1 MSIHLTHRDLQSCSL
16 SDGKTVMTTVTNY
29 GYLLY
34 TLNMLKSLAR
44 FGLDKK
50 VLVVCIDKKG
60 AAVLKRFGYSVY
72 CIDDDDG
79 GGSTGLSKFC
89 PWNTKGYDKICYLKL
104 ELLYRILSLKKNVL
118 LIDGDIVF
126 QKDPMEDIRKWYV
139 DRTSDVWI
147 QNDAQNDQDTNN
159 LCTGYLYL
167 RSSPRMIEL
176 YDCVSATGQ
185 EKYKKC
191 AFDNNDQTYFNKY
204 VKPHCKVNALPLEK
218 YPNGKMFY
226 DHLKLVRN
234 DTVLVHFNWVK
245 GHLKMAKMKEHKMWL
260 LTEEEER

>member
-1 MSIHLTHRDLQSCSL
+1 MSIHLTREQLDPYLL
-16 SDGKTVMTTVTNY
+16 SDGTVMTTVTNH

-34 TLNMLKSLAR
+34 TLNMLKSLRA
-44 FGLDKK
+44 FGLDHKMLILCLDRRGADVLEKK
-50 VLVVCIDKKG
+50 GYRTVCIDHEIG
-60 AAVLKRFGYSVY
+60 R
-72 CIDDDDG
+72 
-79 GGSTGLSKFC
+79 FC
-89 PWNTKGYDKICYLKL
+89 PWNTKGYDQICYLKM
-104 ELLYRILSLKKNVL
+104 ELVYQILSFGRNVL

-126 QKDPMEDIRKWYV
+126 LQDPMMDVLKWGKE
-139 DRTSDVWI
+139 SGEVWI
-147 QNDAQNDQDTNN
+147 QNDAQKNQDTTN

-167 RSSPRMIEL
+167 RSSPLMIEL
-176 YDCVSATGQ
+176 YDCVSEAGM

-204 VKPHCKVNALPLEK
+204 VKPYCKVNALPLEQ

-226 DHLKLVRN
+226 DHLKSVRR

-245 GHLKMAKMKEHKMWL
+245 GHLKMAKMKEHKLWL

>member
-1 MSIHLTHRDLQSCSL
+1 MSIHLTREQLDSYAL
-16 SDGKTVMTTVTNY
+16 SDGTIMTTVSNH

-34 TLNMLKSLAR
+34 TLNMLKSLR
-44 FGLDKK
+44 PFGLDHKILILCLDRKGADVLEKK
-50 VLVVCIDKKG
+50 GYHPICIDHTIG
-60 AAVLKRFGYSVY
+60 R
-72 CIDDDDG
+72 
-79 GGSTGLSKFC
+79 FC
-89 PWNTKGYDKICYLKL
+89 PWNTKGYDQICYLKM
-104 ELLYRILSLKKNVL
+104 ELVYRILSFGKNVL

-126 QKDPMEDIRKWYV
+126 LQDPMTDVLQWGKE
-139 DRTSDVWI
+139 SGEVWI

-176 YDCVSATGQ
+176 YDCVSAAGQ

-204 VKPHCKVNALPLEK
+204 VKPYCKVNALPLEQ

-226 DHLKLVRN
+226 DHLKSVRR

-245 GHLKMAKMKEHKMWL
+245 GHLKMAKMKEHKLWL
-260 LTEEEER
+260 LTEEEEY

>member
-1 MSIHLTHRDLQSCSL
+1 MSIHLTRELLDQYGL
-16 SDGKTVMTTVTNY
+16 SDGTIMTTVTNH

-34 TLNMLKSLAR
+34 TLNMLKSLIP
-44 FGLDKK
+44 FGLEHKILILCLDRRGADVLEKK
-50 VLVVCIDKKG
+50 GYRVVCIDHIIG
-60 AAVLKRFGYSVY
+60 R
-72 CIDDDDG
+72 
-79 GGSTGLSKFC
+79 FC
-89 PWNTKGYDKICYLKL
+89 PWNTNGYDQICYLKM
-104 ELLYRILSLKKNVL
+104 ELVYRILSFGKNVL

-126 QKDPMEDIRKWYV
+126 LQDPMMDVLKWENE
-139 DRTSDVWI
+139 SGEVWI
-147 QNDAQNDQDTNN
+147 QNDAQNNKDTNN

-176 YDCVSATGQ
+176 YDCVSPIGM

-204 VKPHCKVNALPLEK
+204 VKPYCKVNTLPLEQ

-226 DHLKLVRN
+226 DHLKSVQP

>member
-1 MSIHLTHRDLQSCSL
+1 
-16 SDGKTVMTTVTNY
+16 MTTVTNN

-34 TLNMLKSLAR
+34 TLNMLKSLKP
-44 FGLDKK
+44 FGLDDKILILCLDRKGADILFKK
-50 VLVVCIDKKG
+50 GYQPICIDHIIG
-60 AAVLKRFGYSVY
+60 R
-72 CIDDDDG
+72 
-79 GGSTGLSKFC
+79 FC
-89 PWNTKGYDKICYLKL
+89 PWNTKGYDEICYLKM
-104 ELLYRILSLKKNVL
+104 ELVYRILSFGKNVL
-118 LIDGDIVF
+118 LVDGDIVF
-126 QKDPMEDIRKWYV
+126 IKDPITDVLQWREMTGE
-139 DRTSDVWI
+139 VWI